1 MRATP
6 NPPRAV
12 RGPWPLAPALLLACA
27 LLAACGGAPAA
38 APTAEAGPA
47 SAAAPTPPPR
57 LTESP
62 FTGYLAPTF
71 SIPDLAGRPVSLAS
85 LRGHPV
91 WINLWAT
98 WCEPCR
104 VEMPAMQ
111 ALYERYKG
119 RGLIILGVNER
130 EDRAAVEA
138 YVRAGGYGWQFL
150 LDSDGAV
157 ARRYQMAG
165 LPSHIFVDS
174 AGAIRRLDLGGL
186 EPARMGAALATI
198 LPP

>member
-1 MRATP
+1 MPAQPGR
-6 NPPRAV
+6 PRTTG
-12 RGPWPLAPALLLACA
+12 GPRPIALGLLLVSAWLAGCDAGPSTTEPALTT
-27 LLAACGGAPAA
+27 APAA
-38 APTAEAGPA
+38 TT
-47 SAAAPTPPPR
+47 TPR
-57 LTESP
+57 SVESP
-62 FTGYLAPTF
+62 FTGYLAPAFT
-71 SIPDLAGRPVSLAS
+71 IPDLAGQPIALAS

-111 ALYERYKG
+111 ALYEQYKG
-119 RGLIILGVNER
+119 RGLVILGVNER

-138 YVRAGGYGWQFL
+138 YVRAGGYRWQFL
-150 LDSDGAV
+150 LDGDGAV

-165 LPSHIFVDS
+165 LPSHVFVDA
-174 AGAIRRLDLGGL
+174 AGAIRRLDIGGL
-186 EPARMGAALATI
+186 EPARMGEALGTI